1 LRRLLSNVDL
11 PGLFILTSQASY
23 SGFYLIIRKLR
34 KSAKLSIKEHVMR
47 KALKIIGGV
56 LLTLIIVLFLAKVWA
71 DLTYFKEYDPSLPFN
86 VQVKEATRVE
96 DTVDLFGIVRPRRFE
111 KLLFSIE
118 ARTGEPVPVI
128 MTMPMEHTGKLPVII
143 FLHGIGQSK
152 RFLEEICTPFNEA
165 GFAMA
170 CFDQSMQGERE
181 VEGGPLAQAVAF
193 RQRPWKTINDTRR
206 LIDYLQTH
214 PDIDPERI
222 YLIGASYGA
231 ITGSTATAFDERIR
245 ASVLVVGGADIK
257 TMLNAPLIKN
267 AVNNAPLHWMGKQVV
282 AFMMRPADPKRY
294 AAGTAGRPVLMLNGS
309 EDTLVSPD
317 AGKKLYEALGEPKE
331 IRWYPCDHPGLRKE
345 DAIIVVQILD
355 DGLAWLLEKDGP
367 FRNAEIA
374 ADTPANSTLNATN

>member
-1 LRRLLSNVDL
+1 MIHCVSLYYHLDGPVSDSYQVTRRNTNS
-11 PGLFILTSQASY
+11 IAAIQAREY
-23 SGFYLIIRKLR
+23 I
-34 KSAKLSIKEHVMR
+34 MR
-47 KALKIIGGV
+47 KALKIIGV
-56 LLTLIIVLFLAKVWA
+56 ILLTIIVGLFVAKLWA
-71 DLTYFKEYDPSLPFN
+71 DKTYFNDYDPTLPFN
-86 VQVKEATRVE
+86 VQVKEVTRVE

-118 ARTGEPVPVI
+118 ARPGETMPVI
-128 MTMPMEHTGKLPVII
+128 MTLPVERPGKLPVIL

-181 VEGGPLAQAVAF
+181 GEGGPLAQAAAF
-193 RQRPWKTINDTRR
+193 RKRPWKTINDTRR
-206 LIDYLQTH
+206 LIDYLQTN

-231 ITGSTATAFDERIR
+231 ITGSTATAFDKRIR

-257 TMLNAPLIKN
+257 TMLDAPLIKN
-267 AVNNAPLHWMGKQVV
+267 AVNNAPLHWLGKQAV

-317 AGKKLYEALGEPKE
+317 AGNKLYEALGEPKE

-345 DAIIVVQILD
+345 DAVIVVQILD
-355 DGLAWLLEKDGP
+355 EGLAWLLEKDKP
-367 FRNAEIA
+367 FRTAEIA
-374 ADTPANSTLNATN
+374 SEPTSSPASTPSN

>member
-1 LRRLLSNVDL
+1 
-11 PGLFILTSQASY
+11 
-23 SGFYLIIRKLR
+23 
-34 KSAKLSIKEHVMR
+34 MR

-193 RQRPWKTINDTRR
+193 RQRPGKPSMTR
-206 LIDYLQTH
+206 
-214 PDIDPERI
+214 
-222 YLIGASYGA
+222 
-231 ITGSTATAFDERIR
+231 
-245 ASVLVVGGADIK
+245 
-257 TMLNAPLIKN
+257 
-267 AVNNAPLHWMGKQVV
+267 
-282 AFMMRPADPKRY
+282 
-294 AAGTAGRPVLMLNGS
+294 
-309 EDTLVSPD
+309 D
-317 AGKKLYEALGEPKE
+317 A
-331 IRWYPCDHPGLRKE
+331 
-345 DAIIVVQILD
+345 
-355 DGLAWLLEKDGP
+355 
-367 FRNAEIA
+367 
-374 ADTPANSTLNATN
+374 